1 MENNIILGLPSV
13 AKFRNKDLVNQ
24 SIRRRIIHSF
34 PNGSAPLTAI
44 LAWCK
49 NQPITDTQHQW
60 FEKIHMPPRIVCRG
74 TNPATSDAP
83 ATGDAPV
90 SGETGA
96 GTALTAG
103 VKTIATAIYIKVA
116 GTGLVTENDVIRVG
130 AWDVPLRVVEV
141 VRGVTDETKKG
152 YIKVLPLRAFTYATD
167 KALVDGQV
175 IDIIGSA
182 YAEGSG
188 SGAARGL
195 VYPTRILN
203 QTQIF
208 KEPFEITGSAG
219 QVDMEYDSS
228 GAYKEMC
235 QDASRFH
242 FEKIEK
248 ALIFGQRTTT
258 TDASG
263 KEIRTMSGIIE
274 FLKLWDA
281 GDEGLTIDGSPY
293 APYNFKGKTTSE
305 TDPLKRYIPNSDGKI
320 SIDRLERWLRNI
332 NMYANSKSAER
343 LVVCGSGVMLA
354 MSKAMRDQGSYRWE
368 VGQSMFGT
376 NFNKL
381 VTSFGNINFL
391 THPLFNENPLY
402 QNSALFVDVW
412 SLNFRPLQN
421 RDTALIK
428 NIQANDADSRKDQWR
443 TEATLEFW
451 NPCNHL
457 FVENISSYDKAAE

>member
-74 TNPATSDAP
+74 NPVATSTEPDSYDSA
-83 ATGDAPV
+83 D
-90 SGETGA
+90 S
-96 GTALTAG
+96 GTALSAG
-103 VKTIATAIYIKVA
+103 AKTTTTPIFIKVQT
-116 GTGLVTENDVIRVG
+116 TGLVTENDVIRVG
-130 AWDVPLRVVEV
+130 SWDVPLRVVGV
-141 VRGVTDETKKG
+141 VGASNGTSDKG
-152 YIKVLPLRAFTYATD
+152 YIKVLPLRAFTYATTN
-167 KALVDGQV
+167 ALVADQV

-195 VYPTRILN
+195 VYPTRLLN

-219 QVDMEYDSS
+219 QVDMEYDNT
-228 GAYKEMC
+228 GAYKELS

-258 TDASG
+258 TDANG
-263 KEIRTMSGIIE
+263 REIRTMSGIIE

-281 GDEGLTIDGSPY
+281 GDEGLTIDGSTY

-305 TDPLKRYIPNSDGKI
+305 TDQLKRYIPNTDGKI

-402 QNSALFVDVW
+402 QNSALFLDVW

-428 NIQANDADSRKDQWR
+428 NIQANDADVRKDQWR

-457 FVENISSYDKAAE
+457 FVENISTYDKTAE

>member
-74 TNPATSDAP
+74 NPVATSTEPSAYDS
-83 ATGDAPV
+83 DD
-90 SGETGA
+90 S
-96 GTALTAG
+96 GTALAAGAKTTA
-103 VKTIATAIYIKVA
+103 TPIWIKVQT
-116 GTGLVTENDVIRVG
+116 TGLVAENDVIRVG
-130 AWDVPLRVVEV
+130 SWDVPLRVVGV
-141 VRGVTDETKKG
+141 VGASNGTADKG
-152 YIKVLPLRAFTYATD
+152 YIKVLPLRAFTYATAN
-167 KALVDGQV
+167 ALTADQV

-219 QVDMEYDSS
+219 QVDMEYDNT
-228 GAYKEMC
+228 GAYKEMS

-281 GDEGLTIDGSPY
+281 GDVGLTIDGSPY
-293 APYNFKGKTTSE
+293 APYNFKGQTTSE
-305 TDPLKRYIPNSDGKI
+305 TDQLKRYIPNTDGKI

-354 MSKAMRDQGSYRWE
+354 MSKAMRDQGSYQWE

-402 QNSALFVDVW
+402 QNSALFLDVW

-457 FVENISSYDKAAE
+457 FVENISTYDKTAE

>member
-74 TNPATSDAP
+74 NPVATSTEPDSY
-83 ATGDAPV
+83 D
-90 SGETGA
+90 SDNS
-96 GTALTAG
+96 GTALGAG
-103 VKTIATAIYIKVA
+103 AKTTTTPIFIKVQT
-116 GTGLVTENDVIRVG
+116 TGLVAENDVIRVG
-130 AWDVPLRVVEV
+130 SWDVPLRVVGV
-141 VRGVTDETKKG
+141 VGASNGTADKG
-152 YIKVLPLRAFTYATD
+152 YIKVLPLRAFTYATTN
-167 KALVDGQV
+167 ALVADQV

-195 VYPTRILN
+195 VYPTRLLN

-219 QVDMEYDSS
+219 QVDMEYDNT
-228 GAYKEMC
+228 GAYKELS

-258 TDASG
+258 TDANG
-263 KEIRTMSGIIE
+263 REIRTMSGIIE

-281 GDEGLTIDGSPY
+281 GDEGLTIDGSTY

-305 TDPLKRYIPNSDGKI
+305 TDQLKRYIPNTDGKI

-332 NMYANSKSAER
+332 NMYSNSKSAER

-402 QNSALFVDVW
+402 QNSALFLDVW

-428 NIQANDADSRKDQWR
+428 NIQANDADVRKDQWR

-457 FVENISSYDKAAE
+457 FVENISTYDKTAE

>member
-74 TNPATSDAP
+74 NPVATSTEPDSYDSA
-83 ATGDAPV
+83 D
-90 SGETGA
+90 S
-96 GTALTAG
+96 GTALAAG
-103 VKTIATAIYIKVA
+103 AKTTTTPIFIKVQT
-116 GTGLVTENDVIRVG
+116 TGLVTENDVIRVG
-130 AWDVPLRVVEV
+130 SWDVPLRVVGV
-141 VRGVTDETKKG
+141 VGASNGTADKG
-152 YIKVLPLRAFTYATD
+152 YIKVLPLRAFTYATTN
-167 KALVDGQV
+167 ALVADQV

-195 VYPTRILN
+195 VYPTRLLN

-219 QVDMEYDSS
+219 QVDMEYDNT
-228 GAYKEMC
+228 GAYKELS

-258 TDASG
+258 TDANG
-263 KEIRTMSGIIE
+263 REIRTMSGIIE

-281 GDEGLTIDGSPY
+281 GDEGLTIDGSTY

-305 TDPLKRYIPNSDGKI
+305 TDQLKRYIPNTDGKI

-402 QNSALFVDVW
+402 QNSALFLDVW

-428 NIQANDADSRKDQWR
+428 NIQANDADVRKDQWR

-457 FVENISSYDKAAE
+457 FVENISTYDKTAE